1 MNSSGK
7 IVNLVNPS
15 SNQDA
20 ATKLYVDITS
30 FPIGG
35 IVMWSGAGVTLPSN
49 WKLCD
54 GTTYGS
60 VTTPDLRSR
69 FVIGA
74 TAVGASGGG
83 SKGILVESNHTKVG
97 PDIFGDGTNER
108 FGYSVSISADGTIVA
123 VGAPYNMG
131 TSQSMNK
138 GVTRVYKYNGTTWSQ
153 LGSDISG
160 NGTVEYNGASVSLS
174 ADGTTVAVG
183 AYLSNDNRGVVRV
196 YKYNA
201 LTNKWSQMVSDLT
214 GTGTVGE
221 EFGRSLSLSADGTI
235 LAVRSSYMFRVYKY
249 NGSQWNNF
257 GSDVVTSGIID
268 YVSLS
273 SDGTTLAIC
282 MRYLNESY
290 LGLTRIYK
298 YDAATN
304 AWPHFGSDIT
314 GNTTNQSFGLSVSL
328 SSNGTIVA
336 VGVPLANDV
345 KGITRVYK
353 YNATT
358 NTWPQLGTNLF
369 GDNIFDEESG
379 SSVSLSADGTIVAVG
394 GRKYNT
400 YKGVTRLYKHDGN
413 SWNQIGLNIFGDGTV
428 ESSGHSVSLS
438 ADGTSVAVGAPD
450 SKSNKGVT
458 RVYKVLNPNIY
469 TVAFIMR
476 IS

>member
-97 PDIFGDGTNER
+97 PDIFGDGTNEKV
-108 FGYSVSISADGTIVA
+108 GHSVSISADGTIVA

-131 TSQSMNK
+131 TSQSTHK

-160 NGTVEYNGASVSLS
+160 NGTLEYHGASVSLS

-183 AYLSNDNRGVVRV
+183 AYLSNGNRGVVRV

-221 EFGRSLSLSADGTI
+221 EFGRRLSLSADGTI
-235 LAVRSSYMFRVYKY
+235 LAVRSAYMFRVYKY
-249 NGSQWNNF
+249 DGSQWNNF
-257 GSDVVTSGIID
+257 GSDVVSSENISD
-268 YVSLS
+268 VSLS
-273 SDGTTLAIC
+273 SDGTTIAIG
-282 MRYLNESY
+282 MIMVNQKR
-290 LGLTRIYK
+290 GLTRIYK

-304 AWPHFGSDIT
+304 AWPQLGSNISGNIIDEQT
-314 GNTTNQSFGLSVSL
+314 GFSVSL

-336 VGVPLANDV
+336 VGAPFANDSR
-345 KGITRVYK
+345 GITRVYK

-369 GDNIFDEESG
+369 GDNIFYEQSG

-394 GRKYNT
+394 GYEYNV